1 MKITYIHHSGFSVEL
16 DSCILLFD
24 YFQGNIPYFD
34 KNKKLY
40 VFSSHSHHDHF
51 NKSIFKMEET
61 HPDVTYILSN
71 DINAPK
77 SENIKLMGSNER
89 LLIDDLRVETLESS
103 DLGVAFIVRVENKTI
118 YHAGDLNW
126 WHWEGELSD
135 EENKAMGDKYKHEIN
150 KIKGMTFDLAFI
162 PLDSRQGL
170 QYYLGFDTF
179 MKNTN
184 TKAAF
189 PMHIWKTYRVIDML
203 INSEHAVEYKD
214 RIFKISK
221 DNEEFIIN
229 ETH

>member
-1 MKITYIHHSGFSVEL
+1 MKITYIHHSSFSVEL
-16 DSCILLFD
+16 DNCILLFD

-51 NKSIFKMEET
+51 NKSIFKMEGT

-89 LLIDDLRVETLESS
+89 LLIDDLRIETLESS

-126 WHWEGELSD
+126 WHWEGENSP
-135 EENKAMGDKYKHEIN
+135 EENAYAEKIFKSSIN
-150 KIKGMTFDLAFI
+150 KIKGKDIDLAFL
-162 PLDSRQGL
+162 PLDPRQGE
-170 QYYLGFDTF
+170 QYYLGFDYF

-184 TKAAF
+184 TKIAF
-189 PMHIWKTYRVIDML
+189 PMHLWKTYSLVKIFKASNYSLD
-203 INSEHAVEYKD
+203 YKD
-214 RIFKISK
+214 KIVEVNHDGEEFKI
-221 DNEEFIIN
+221 
-229 ETH
+229 

>member
-51 NKSIFKMEET
+51 NKSIFKMEGT

-89 LLIDDLRVETLESS
+89 LLIDDLRIETLESS

-126 WHWEGELSD
+126 WHWEGENSP
-135 EENKAMGDKYKHEIN
+135 EENAYAEKIFKSSIN
-150 KIKGMTFDLAFI
+150 KIKGKDIDLAFL
-162 PLDSRQGL
+162 PLDPRQGE
-170 QYYLGFDTF
+170 QYYLGFDYF

-184 TKAAF
+184 TKIAF
-189 PMHIWKTYRVIDML
+189 PMHLWKTYSLVKIFKASNYSLD
-203 INSEHAVEYKD
+203 YKD
-214 RIFKISK
+214 KIVEVNHDGEEFKI
-221 DNEEFIIN
+221 
-229 ETH
+229 